1 MSTKAEV
8 EAAIARLSETTSDL
22 DDQTRKRIPD
32 RSVSVHLLDL
42 DTAFEGRLS
51 GGQLADVTETNP
63 ESAQGA
69 TFRLSTSSD
78 DFIALIDGQLGF
90 GSAWAS
96 GRLRIDAG
104 WRDLLELRK
113 FL

>member
-1 MSTKAEV
+1 MSTKSEV
-8 EAAIARLSETTSDL
+8 EAAIARLSLTTTEL
-22 DDQTRKRIPD
+22 DDQARNRIPD

-42 DTAFEGRLS
+42 DTAYEGLLS
-51 GGQLADVTETNP
+51 GGQLINVQETSP
-63 ESAQGA
+63 ESAKDA
-69 TFRLSTSSD
+69 TFLLTTSSA
-78 DFIALIDGQLGF
+78 DFIALIDGDLGF
-90 GSAWAS
+90 GPAWAS